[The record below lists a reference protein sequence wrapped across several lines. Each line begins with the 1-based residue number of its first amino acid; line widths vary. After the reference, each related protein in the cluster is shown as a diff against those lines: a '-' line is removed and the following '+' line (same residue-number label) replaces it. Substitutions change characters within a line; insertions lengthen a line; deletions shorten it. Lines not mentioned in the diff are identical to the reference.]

1 MCHAY
6 SPLLAGASEVVSCS
20 GSAGLQ
26 LGVAVAGVKPR
37 RRGSRSSTP
46 EPDALVHSPA
56 ASAAASG
63 PSPAGLAAGQSLE
76 PDNARRSGSK
86 GRGGAVRRAQTP
98 TAGSSSADEDAWQE
112 PGSLLVSGTR
122 GTVSGAAS
130 GDQTQDRG
138 DLDSGQVDT
147 AVDDRQEVDAGR

>member
-6 SPLLAGASEVVSCS
+6 SPLLAGASEIVSCS

-26 LGVAVAGVKPR
+26 LGVAVTGVKPR

-46 EPDALVHSPA
+46 EPDALHSPA

-63 PSPAGLAAGQSLE
+63 PSPVGLAAGQSLE

-86 GRGGAVRRAQTP
+86 VRGGAGRRAQTP

-147 AVDDRQEVDAGR
+147 AVDDGQEVDAGR